1 MGRWGRRRP
10 LRSRRLAMVL
20 LTAAVGSGVVVS
32 GAGAVTSGPFSF
44 GAPALIDAGAPYGAP
59 AAFDTLSCPSA
70 SLCVGDTGAFGQIV
84 TSTNP
89 SGALASDWSVL
100 NTSYVLIGVSC
111 VTEGAGP
118 FCLAVGTNPA
128 DPFGPG
134 NDELL
139 RSTNPAG
146 GSSAWTVE
154 RFAPSSLDGPPSCAP
169 GASGVVCVATNSS
182 GLVWATGDAE
192 TAGADGE
199 AGSSNLAGRGCQRV
213 SVGCDVFHCE
223 ERRCGAQFRR
233 SRIRLH
239 LDVRQLLVDGA
250 ELDRRVL
257 VSDAGVLHRGRHGRV
272 RKSGRDEH

>member
-1 MGRWGRRRP
+1 M
-10 LRSRRLAMVL
+10 
-20 LTAAVGSGVVVS
+20 S

-199 AGSSNLAGRGCQRV
+199 AGSSNLAGVVASACP
-213 SVGCDVFHCE
+213 SAAMCFI
-223 ERRCGAQFRR
+223 AK
-233 SRIRLH
+233 S
-239 LDVRQLLVDGA
+239 DGA
-250 ELDRRVL
+250 VL
-257 VSDAGVLHRGRHGRV
+257 SSGDPGSAFTWTSASSSSTGLSSIVGFSCPTPGFCIAAGTDA
-272 RKSGRDEH
+272 SGSQVATSTNPGATTPTWTLSTPTCR